1 MMTALHCTENC
12 HYSPQIST
20 FLVSIKVEYNLL
32 LSYGELIFFSFSP
45 VKSVFISC
53 FKLSFIARRVH

>member
-1 MMTALHCTENC
+1 MMTALHCTENY

-32 LSYGELIFFSFSP
+32 LSYGKLIFFPF
-45 VKSVFISC
+45 
-53 FKLSFIARRVH
+53 RR